1 MPTYETRQRPAAVP
15 PGRRTVVAAALL
27 AAVVGPAARAAAAVP
42 GRPKADPVPLRLPA
56 PTGPHAI
63 GTAALH
69 LTDTARPDP
78 WRPGKARELMVS
90 FWYPAVAG
98 PGGAEPAPHMEPAAA
113 VHFGGE
119 DGMAALNYHVPPGS
133 TDWRETRSHARPG
146 ARVLPGGPRPVVLW
160 SSGIGDPRTWGTG
173 LVEELASRGYVVVT
187 VDHTY
192 EASEV
197 LFPDGTL
204 AASVL
209 PALMKDKPDFA
220 ALTRQCMKVRLGD
233 VTFVLDRLHALRHG
247 GRTAVGHA
255 LPRGLAEAL
264 DLSRTGMAGHSG
276 GGFTAAQA
284 MCHDTRLVTGI
295 NLDGQMHFPTK
306 ADGTGVEL
314 GEVAEKGLGRPFLLI
329 GSAADVADNR
339 PSWDALV
346 RHSRGHVRRLIVH
359 DTAHGAFTDAA
370 ALLPRLAERGTV
382 SRETVTGVLGALPAD
397 RSVAITRG
405 LVTAFLDRRL
415 RDRDTRPGDVPTGWF
430 PEVERAG

>member
-1 MPTYETRQRPAAVP
+1 MPTYETRQSPAAP

-27 AAVVGPAARAAAAVP
+27 AAVAGPAARAAAAAP
-42 GRPKADPVPLRLPA
+42 DRPRAAPAPLRLPA

-78 WRPGKARELMVS
+78 WRRDRPREVMVS
-90 FWYPAVAG
+90 FWYPAAAG

-119 DGMAALNYHVPPGS
+119 DGMAALNYRVPPGS

-160 SSGIGDPRTWGTG
+160 SSGVGDPRTWGTG

-197 LFPDGTL
+197 RFPDGTL
-204 AASVL
+204 VASLL
-209 PALMKDKPDFA
+209 PALMKQEKPDLA
-220 ALTRQCMKVRLGD
+220 ALTRLTMEARVGD
-233 VTFVLDRLHALRHG
+233 ATFVLDRLHALRHG
-247 GRTAVGHA
+247 GRTAAERA

-276 GGFTAAQA
+276 GGFTAAQVLR
-284 MCHDTRLVTGI
+284 DDRRLVTGI
-295 NLDGQMHFPTK
+295 NLDGQMHFPAR
-306 ADGTGVEL
+306 ADGTGVVL
-314 GEVAEKGLGRPFLLI
+314 GEVAEKGLDRPFLLV

-370 ALLPRLAERGTV
+370 ALLPPLAERGTV
-382 SRETVTGVLGALPAD
+382 PRETVTELLGALPAE
-397 RSVAITRG
+397 RSIAITRG

-415 RDRDTRPGDVPTGWF
+415 RDRDTRPGDVPTGPF
-430 PEVERAG
+430 PEVERA

>member
-1 MPTYETRQRPAAVP
+1 MPTYETRQRPAAAP
-15 PGRRTVVAAALL
+15 PGRRAVVAAALL
-27 AAVVGPAARAAAAVP
+27 AAVAGPAARAAAAAP
-42 GRPKADPVPLRLPA
+42 GRPQADPAPLRLPA

-63 GTAALH
+63 GKAALH

-78 WRPGKARELMVS
+78 WRRDRPRALMVS
-90 FWYPAVAG
+90 FWYPAVPG
-98 PGGAEPAPHMEPAAA
+98 TGGAEPAPHMEPAAA

-119 DGMAALNYHVPPGS
+119 DGMAALNYRVPPGS

-160 SSGIGDPRTWGTG
+160 SSGVGDPRTWGTG

-209 PALMKDKPDFA
+209 PALMKDKPDIA
-220 ALTRQCMKVRLGD
+220 ALTRQTMKARAGD
-233 VTFVLDRLHALRHG
+233 VTFVLDRLHALRRG
-247 GRTAVGHA
+247 GRTAAERA

-284 MCHDTRLVTGI
+284 MSDDTRLVTGI

-306 ADGTGVEL
+306 ADGSGVEL
-314 GEVAEKGLGRPFLLI
+314 GAVAEKGLDRPFLLL

-339 PSWDALV
+339 PGWDALV

-382 SRETVTGVLGALPAD
+382 PRETVTDLLGALPAE
-397 RSVAITRG
+397 RSIAITRA

-415 RDRDTRPGDVPTGWF
+415 RDRDTRPGDVPTDPF
-430 PEVERAG
+430 PEVERVR